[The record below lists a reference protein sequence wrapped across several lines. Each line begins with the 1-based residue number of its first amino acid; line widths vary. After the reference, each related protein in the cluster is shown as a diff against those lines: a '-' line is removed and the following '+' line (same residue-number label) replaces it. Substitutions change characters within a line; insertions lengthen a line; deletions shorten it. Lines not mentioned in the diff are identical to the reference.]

1 MNNFE
6 NNCEEYINKVLN
18 TLHELDYVSI
28 SNVINLLIDTLES
41 EGTIYIFGNGGSAS
55 TASHM
60 QNDFNRGLSEVTN
73 KKFKFS
79 CLSDNVSTI
88 TAIANDYSYDEIY
101 SRQLEGRLK
110 KHDIVI
116 AISCSGNSK
125 SIIKAVEYAKGQG
138 ITVIGITGFDGGQ
151 LKNMSDYNLH
161 ADVNDM
167 QISEDIHLVFNHLMM
182 SVIKSYYNK

>member
-6 NNCEEYINKVLN
+6 NDCREYIIKLSTALQKIDYEAVSTVIKLLIN
-18 TLHELDYVSI
+18 TLNE
-28 SNVINLLIDTLES
+28 
-41 EGTIYIFGNGGSAS
+41 EGTIYVFGNGGSAS

-79 CLSDNVSTI
+79 CLSDNIPTI
-88 TAIANDYSYDEIY
+88 TSIANDYSYDEIY
-101 SRQLEGRLK
+101 SRQLEGRLR

-125 SIIKAVEYAKGQG
+125 NIINAVDYAKQQG
-138 ITVIGITGFDGGQ
+138 IKVIGITGFDGGQ
-151 LKNMSDYNLH
+151 LRNRADYNLH
-161 ADVNDM
+161 ASVNDM
-167 QISEDIHLVFNHLMM
+167 QISEDIHLIFNHLMM
-182 SVIKSYYNK
+182 SVIKSYFNR